1 MTGKKDID
9 IYFVNSFR
17 GSGIGDFGWKLKNE
31 LEKKNNVI
39 YYEITP
45 TWKGLIH
52 LWRNMIGIKSQ
63 FIFNL
68 GFTSFGKS
76 NYRNFMNFLFLKF
89 FAMIKPGQTLILH
102 DSIDTAH
109 LENSGYSYSWIIPLA
124 GTVATKMLNNYKIF
138 VFSKRFYN
146 VLERK
151 YRFRDIHHFPFPA
164 EMKICFQYYKQDK
177 EPLLLNVGYIAPYKG
192 LELLPEIKARLN
204 NVKTVIV
211 GDFYKNLLLTSDGG
225 KYKMKITDLMENHSI
240 MLTGHLDDNNLIALI
255 KSHRTI
261 AVLPYISGY
270 NASYAA
276 ILFVT
281 LGIPV
286 VATNID
292 VFEEC
297 YENGAGILLSE
308 RTPDAFANA
317 IQKILD
323 SPKLAIEL
331 IEKDLRYCSNY
342 SLEAFN
348 DFILLKQ
355 SM

>member
-1 MTGKKDID
+1 MTSKKDMD

-17 GSGIGDFGWKLKNE
+17 GSGIGDFGWKLKSE
-31 LEKKNNVI
+31 LKKKANVK

-45 TWKGLIH
+45 TWKGLIC
-52 LWRNMIGIKSQ
+52 LWRSLIQINSQ

-76 NYRNFMNFLFLKF
+76 NYRNFLNFLFLKF
-89 FAMIKPGQTLILH
+89 FSLIKPKQTLILH
-102 DSIDTAH
+102 DSIDTAN
-109 LENSGYSYSWIIPLA
+109 LENSGYSYSWIIPLG
-124 GTVATKMLNNYKIF
+124 GTIATKMLDNYKIF
-138 VFSKRFYN
+138 VFSKRFYD
-146 VLERK
+146 VLEKK

-164 EMKICFQYYKQDK
+164 ESKRSFQYYKHDM

-192 LELLPEIKARLN
+192 LEILPEIRSGLN
-204 NVKTVIV
+204 NIKTVIV
-211 GDFYKNLLLTSDGG
+211 GDFYKNLLSTSDGT
-225 KYKMKITDLMENHSI
+225 KYKTKITNLMEKHGVI
-240 MLTGHLDDNNLIALI
+240 MTGHIDDNSLMALI

-297 YENGAGILLSE
+297 YENGAGIVLSE
-308 RTPDAFANA
+308 RTPDAFAGT

-323 SPKLAIEL
+323 SPKLASEL
-331 IEKDLRYCSNY
+331 IEKDLRYCANY
-342 SLEAFN
+342 SLEAFSEL
-348 DFILLKQ
+348 ILL
-355 SM
+355 